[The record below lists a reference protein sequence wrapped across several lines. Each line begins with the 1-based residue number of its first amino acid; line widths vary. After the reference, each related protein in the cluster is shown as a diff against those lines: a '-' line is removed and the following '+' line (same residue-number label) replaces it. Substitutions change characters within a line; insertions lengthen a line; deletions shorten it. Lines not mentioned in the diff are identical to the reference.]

1 MSMYP
6 PWKATV
12 HSYTRLYATKYNSRS
27 FHATLPNTNDNFC
40 LEKKKKTKKVPLRS
54 VNMRHL

>member
-27 FHATLPNTNDNFC
+27 FHATLPNTND
-40 LEKKKKTKKVPLRS
+40 KKENQESTFKIC
-54 VNMRHL
+54 